1 MNKTFK
7 KFQEDIVIPI
17 KVGDTVKGGKFKNKP
32 IKVKK
37 ISTNDKGD
45 ITINDRPL
53 LKVRLIKDNPQEG
66 RSAKNKPSK
75 LGRFGRVIAK
85 IKKDFTKEGRNYKKE
100 YEKFQSSPE
109 RRAYRAQ
116 LVKFNR
122 DKGTYGNKDGLDA
135 SHKDG
140 KIVGFEDAKKNRGRI
155 EKSRVKGYKEKVLKK
170 IKEAPLVVVGDRKYR
185 ERVLSYTSDFIDKTK
200 IVDIDK
206 KIVKGIL
213 KKKITHKGKSHK
225 FEKKLK

>member
-1 MNKTFK
+1 MSKTFK

-17 KVGDTVKGGKFKNKP
+17 KIGDTVKGGKFKNKP

-37 ISTNDKGD
+37 IGKNDKGD

-53 LKVRLIKDNPQEG
+53 LKVRLIKGDKQEG
-66 RSAKNKPSK
+66 R
-75 LGRFGRVIAK
+75 
-85 IKKDFTKEGRNYKKE
+85 DYKKE
-100 YEKFQSSPE
+100 YKKFQSSPE
-109 RRAYRAQ
+109 RIAYRAQ
-116 LVKFNR
+116 LVKYNR
-122 DKGTYGNKDGLDA
+122 DKGTYGNKDGKDA
-135 SHKDG
+135 SHKGDD
-140 KIVGFEDAKKNRGRI
+140 IVGFEDASKNRSRK
-155 EKSRVKGYKEKVLKK
+155 EKSRVKGYKKLRKEIAGLEGTTALTKKYKKETPGQK

-206 KIVKGIL
+206 KLVKGVL

>member
-17 KVGDTVKGGKFKNKP
+17 KIGDTVKGGKFKNKP

-53 LKVRLIKDNPQEG
+53 LKVRLIKDT
-66 RSAKNKPSK
+66 K
-75 LGRFGRVIAK
+75 
-85 IKKDFTKEGRNYKKE
+85 KEGRNYKKE

-213 KKKITHKGKSHK
+213 KKKITHKGRSHK